1 MTHYIGIDP
10 GASGGVALYDGKTL
24 SASKCPKKVGD
35 MYALL
40 EIYASRGDLRQTA
53 VLIEKVWSFPSDSS
67 KTAFAFGRNYGSWIA
82 ALEIIGLN
90 YKLVTPKGWQ
100 KHFEVP
106 KLQKKERK
114 NWLKAYAQ
122 KQVDKTEMKFNV
134 TLYTADAIMIALAV
148 KDMWEGLDYVEL

>member
-1 MTHYIGIDP
+1 M
-10 GASGGVALYDGKTL
+10 
-24 SASKCPKKVGD
+24 
-35 MYALL
+35 
-40 EIYASRGDLRQTA
+40 
-53 VLIEKVWSFPSDSS
+53 
-67 KTAFAFGRNYGSWIA
+67 
-82 ALEIIGLN
+82 
-90 YKLVTPKGWQ
+90 VTPKGWQ